1 MPQPPLCQSR
11 RAQNVRLWNKSFAE
25 GDGGNAPE
33 WGLFIFLWGIPFWRG
48 IWPGALCRVR
58 RARAEVRLSDARTPN
73 LAPRAVWGAHAGTV
87 LPGIGGTLRRG
98 GGRAAGDVRPRRDL
112 SPSAASASQRA
123 FGGSLCHGKWCS
135 DCLWLDCPIGRSL
148 CPRQMGRAL
157 SLDVRRSPSL
167 RRFRVSPGRG
177 SAEGQGT
184 GPDVKA
190 RRPVARTGRMDYG
203 LKR

>member
-48 IWPGALCRVR
+48 IRPGALRRVR
-58 RARAEVRLSDARTPN
+58 RGRADVRLSDARTPN

-98 GGRAAGDVRPRRDL
+98 GGAPQGMSVPAATFPRRRHPHPRGRLEAPSVTANGVAIAYAWIVL
-112 SPSAASASQRA
+112 SDVPPVR
-123 FGGSLCHGKWCS
+123 GKWGGL
-135 DCLWLDCPIGRSL
+135 CLWMYG
-148 CPRQMGRAL
+148 AL
-157 SLDVRRSPSL
+157 HPSVVSAFLPEEDRRK
-167 RRFRVSPGRG
+167 GRG
-177 SAEGQGT
+177 RG
-184 GPDVKA
+184 
-190 RRPVARTGRMDYG
+190 RT
-203 LKR
+203 